1 MKDYIYRKLLNM
13 SEFNHYF
20 PIVAFKK
27 LELKLNYL
35 PEEKKKNGF
44 SRLKLV

>member
-1 MKDYIYRKLLNM
+1 M

-27 LELKLNYL
+27 LELKLL
-35 PEEKKKNGF
+35 PEEKKMDLADLNLSKF
-44 SRLKLV
+44 YSHAELFAKT

>member
-1 MKDYIYRKLLNM
+1 M

-20 PIVAFKK
+20 SIVAFKK

-35 PEEKKKNGF
+35 PEEKKMDLADLNLSKF
-44 SRLKLV
+44 YSHAELFAKT